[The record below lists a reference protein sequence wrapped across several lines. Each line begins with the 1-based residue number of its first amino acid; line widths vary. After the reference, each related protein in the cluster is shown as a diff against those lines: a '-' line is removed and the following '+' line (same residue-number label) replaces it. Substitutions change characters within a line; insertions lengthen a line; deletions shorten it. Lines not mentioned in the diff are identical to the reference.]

1 MDPSGRLEIGL
12 LEECGKLGFRAL
24 AATQKHQHVE
34 IDQLSRA
41 RGIVGRN
48 HHLHQKHPPVRPKG
62 ALAIGQNTNS
72 AFIIPIVNDVFE
84 NVDVRAG
91 GDFLEEIAPDQLAA
105 IDQPFTLN
113 DWFGRF
119 DDVR

>member
-24 AATQKHQHVE
+24 AATQKHQ
-34 IDQLSRA
+34 
-41 RGIVGRN
+41 
-48 HHLHQKHPPVRPKG
+48 PVRPKG